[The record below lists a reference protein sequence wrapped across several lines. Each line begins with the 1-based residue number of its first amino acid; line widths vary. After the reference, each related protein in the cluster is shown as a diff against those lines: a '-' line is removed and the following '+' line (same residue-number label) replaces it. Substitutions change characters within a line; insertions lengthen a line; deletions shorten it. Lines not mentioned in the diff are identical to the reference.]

1 MILVMTTTG
10 TADEAQR
17 IGRELVE
24 RRLAACVQV
33 DGPITSIY
41 RWDGAVETSPEWRLT
56 TKTRRESFNAVAA
69 AIRELHS
76 YQLPEIVAIDVAGA
90 SPEYRA
96 WVEMA
101 TGEVFR

>member
-41 RWDGAVETSPEWRLT
+41 RWAGAVETSTEWRLT
-56 TKTRRESFNAVAA
+56 AKTRRESFNAVAA

-96 WVEMA
+96 WVEENVA
-101 TGEVFR
+101 GS

>member
-24 RRLAACVQV
+24 RRLAACAQV

-96 WVEMA
+96 WVEDNVA
-101 TGEVFR
+101 RS